1 MSNPGPSTSGGS
13 DPGPSTSGDGN
24 PKKPSYFSLS
34 QKTIPE
40 LKKMCKDA
48 KLPRTGNKSQL
59 MSSLIWGF
67 KPNYES
73 LGNLNV
79 AEMKKMCADANLPKT
94 GTKDQLMARIID
106 GGSGQTA
113 QKKGGKGQKSARKE
127 AVNQLFRDAGVDP
140 NKVNKCLKAGV
151 LNGHV
156 PLTEEGTINLDQ
168 VLLKSGC
175 NCCSKE
181 LTCTIRDALYQIEY
195 GGNEYEDGGEHAA
208 VQCNNEE
215 EFDGDGCGGNFIT
228 GLCNGN
234 IHFDSGKFHNHCG
247 KCANFGHCIGDY
259 RSRCNGKPGRSGKGR
274 TRWVGFF
281 GSLKG
286 LGW

>member
-1 MSNPGPSTSGGS
+1 MSIH
-13 DPGPSTSGDGN
+13 
-24 PKKPSYFSLS
+24 FRQL
-34 QKTIPE
+34 KTQE
-40 LKKMCKDA
+40 A
-48 KLPRTGNKSQL
+48 KLFLPEPENPSRAKEYVQGRQASQDWQQV
-59 MSSLIWGF
+59 SAHV
-67 KPNYES
+67 KPHLGVQAQLRVSGES
-73 LGNLNV
+73 QCCRDEEDVRGC
-79 AEMKKMCADANLPKT
+79 EPP
-94 GTKDQLMARIID
+94 QD
-106 GGSGQTA
+106 GHQRSAHGPHHRWRVWSDA

-156 PLTEEGTINLDQ
+156 PLTEEGTINLGQ

-228 GLCNGN
+228 GLCNGD

-281 GSLKG
+281 GSMKG